1 MIRIVLDTNIF
12 ISSLLQPRGI
22 PAEVL
27 TLVLVGERV
36 RLCISAEIYS
46 EYEEVIRRPR
56 FRRGE
61 QEIVDAL
68 RAIRERGLWI
78 KPSHRIQACSDPD
91 DDVFLECADAAKAL
105 SCDWKPETFPR
116 QLARHKNRQ
125 CSPVSRHTRRH
136 STIDRHRRLG
146 PGFREVQS
154 TVRPGPRERVATLLR
169 CSVTRD

>member
-78 KPSHRIQACSDPD
+78 KPSHRIQECSDQD
-91 DDVFLECADAAKAL
+91 DDVFLECADAAKAHFL
-105 SCDWKPETFPR
+105 VTGNLKHFPASWRDTKIVSAR
-116 QLARHKNRQ
+116 QFLDTLADIQR
-125 CSPVSRHTRRH
+125 
-136 STIDRHRRLG
+136 
-146 PGFREVQS
+146 
-154 TVRPGPRERVATLLR
+154 
-169 CSVTRD
+169 